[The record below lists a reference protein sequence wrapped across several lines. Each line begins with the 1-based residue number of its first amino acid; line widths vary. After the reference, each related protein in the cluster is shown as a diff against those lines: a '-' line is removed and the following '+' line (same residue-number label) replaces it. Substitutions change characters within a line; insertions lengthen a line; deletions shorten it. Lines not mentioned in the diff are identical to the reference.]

1 MEAEEL
7 LGFSSIEALELE
19 EISLPSSTVIEGLLQ
34 DHPSLLSV
42 TDESQP
48 SLQPDPDPSL
58 SSHSSDLEVT
68 EESLQPIFQVT
79 EKVVKTGPK
88 KGKTEKKVT
97 LILGQNIFKRR
108 KNLRN
113 GSVLFTC
120 NGCEN
125 AGVYL
130 SAVAS
135 VTNEGG
141 VDQYNLTRAPDS
153 SEHACCLLGD
163 VGSTESKDR

>member
-1 MEAEEL
+1 MK
-7 LGFSSIEALELE
+7 
-19 EISLPSSTVIEGLLQ
+19 
-34 DHPSLLSV
+34 SV
-42 TDESQP
+42 CNQF
-48 SLQPDPDPSL
+48 
-58 SSHSSDLEVT
+58 VT
-68 EESLQPIFQVT
+68 CLIIFQVT

-88 KGKTEKKVT
+88 KGKTEQKVT

-153 SEHACCLLGD
+153 SEHACWVTSDQLK
-163 VGSTESKDR
+163 VKSA